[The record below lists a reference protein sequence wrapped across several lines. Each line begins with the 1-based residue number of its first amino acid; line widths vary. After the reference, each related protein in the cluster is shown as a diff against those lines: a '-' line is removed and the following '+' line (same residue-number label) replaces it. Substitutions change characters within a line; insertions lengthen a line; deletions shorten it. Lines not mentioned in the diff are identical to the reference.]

1 MGKPPHHR
9 LALNE
14 SAPCFT
20 GESPRWSVSGGCSDG
35 PRPLRGASCARPRSP
50 GWVASFSDTLGV
62 SAIAG
67 QSSSLLEMHSRAS
80 QTSNDWGGDPDH
92 PAVFRYPRLDS
103 DGITHAP
110 RRLPHVIV
118 VPQEDRKSRPMSTL
132 AEGELERCLNV
143 FAAAGQPV
151 AGGDFQRGRSA
162 ISVAARPFCGMMNRS
177 IYPLEGSLEPDSM
190 GRGLAGPRVRK
201 PFGLRAIPTA
211 VGSSAGQA
219 GLWGR

>member
-14 SAPCFT
+14 SAPCLPGRVLAGQSAADVPT
-20 GESPRWSVSGGCSDG
+20 DPVLSAVQAVRGPVRRVGC
-35 PRPLRGASCARPRSP
+35 LH
-50 GWVASFSDTLGV
+50 FQTLGV

-67 QSSSLLEMHSRAS
+67 QSSSLLEMHSQAS
-80 QTSNDWGGDPDH
+80 QTSNDCGEDPDH
-92 PAVFRYPRLDS
+92 PTVFRYPRLNS

-132 AEGELERCLNV
+132 AEGELERCLNLL
-143 FAAAGQPV
+143 AAAGQPV

-162 ISVAARPFCGMMNRS
+162 ISGG
-177 IYPLEGSLEPDSM
+177 PL
-190 GRGLAGPRVRK
+190 GP
-201 PFGLRAIPTA
+201 PAE
-211 VGSSAGQA
+211 
-219 GLWGR
+219 